1 RLKSVSAVGLWAPY
15 DLPMTT
21 SLADTTLT
29 VFLKDQEASWLAE
42 QLVLA
47 AEEDPVIRARLSAA
61 AGVESAADDARTLV
75 LETVADHLP
84 DVEHEDIDPLHRVI
98 DLIEDLM
105 EYGFEDEAAD
115 IAGEA
120 RDLYEEQFGDDG
132 SEHLGRLHALIEGQ
146 D

>member
-1 RLKSVSAVGLWAPY
+1 MESVSSVGCRADY

-21 SLADTTLT
+21 PLDGTELA
-29 VFLKDQEASWLAE
+29 VFLKDQEPSWLAE

-47 AEEDPVIRARLSAA
+47 AEEDPVLRIRLSAA
-61 AGVESAADDARTLV
+61 AGAESAADDARTVV

-84 DVEHEDIDPLHRVI
+84 DVDPEGIDPLHRVI

-120 RDLYEEQFGDDG
+120 HDLYEEHFGDDD
-132 SEHLGRLHALIEGQ
+132 SEYLDRLHLLADGDE

>member
-1 RLKSVSAVGLWAPY
+1 
-15 DLPMTT
+15 MTT
-21 SLADTTLT
+21 SFDGTELAA
-29 VFLKDQEASWLAE
+29 FLKDQEISWLTE

-47 AEEDPVIRARLSAA
+47 AEEDPVVRTRLSAA
-61 AGVESAADDARTLV
+61 AGVESSADDARTLV
-75 LETVADHLP
+75 LETVAAHLP
-84 DVEHEDIDPLHRVI
+84 DVEHEDVDPLHRVI

-132 SEHLGRLHALIEGQ
+132 SEHLDRLHALTEDQ
-146 D
+146 ED

>member
-1 RLKSVSAVGLWAPY
+1 
-15 DLPMTT
+15 MTT
-21 SLADTTLT
+21 SFDGTELAA
-29 VFLKDQEASWLAE
+29 FLKGQEICWLTE

-47 AEEDPVIRARLSAA
+47 AEEDPVVRARLSAA

-84 DVEHEDIDPLHRVI
+84 DVDHEDVDPLHRVL
-98 DLIEDLM
+98 DLLEELM

-120 RDLYEEQFGDDG
+120 RDLYEQHFGEDD
-132 SEHLGRLHALIEGQ
+132 SEHLDRLHSLTDGEE
-146 D
+146 